1 MVDRDDIPKED
12 VGHLRNLV
20 DLWLGDLYVFEV
32 GDTIVRGISEKTV
45 DASGGAGDVEQ
56 RQKVVHPVAQRVIFV
71 DGQINGLAV
80 GKLLGNGISVYGE
93 AGDGLYA
100 NEGVAVFGG
109 VVVRAFEQH
118 RFGKEVTDLQVDAHR
133 GLQVAQ
139 KGAAFGYD
147 LDFIFGFHGFE
158 R

>member
-1 MVDRDDIPKED
+1 M
-12 VGHLRNLV
+12 
-20 DLWLGDLYVFEV
+20 
-32 GDTIVRGISEKTV
+32 
-45 DASGGAGDVEQ
+45 
-56 RQKVVHPVAQRVIFV
+56 IFV
-71 DGQINGLAV
+71 DGQGNGLAV
-80 GKLLGNGISVYGE
+80 RKLLGNGISVYGE
-93 AGDGLYA
+93 AGYGLYA

-118 RFGKEVTDLQVDAHR
+118 RFWKEVTDLQVDAYR